1 MNRIGK
7 AMLVLFAA
15 SYATSGIALLIGA
28 HSIGR
33 LSIVPALI
41 LTGWA
46 SVGHLVTLDDDA
58 PGEWSNPGGSRK
70 VWLSSLRE
78 LSVKVA
84 LFAAALTMLFAQD
97 P

>member
-1 MNRIGK
+1 
-7 AMLVLFAA
+7 MLVLLAA
-15 SYATSGIALLIGA
+15 SYAASGTALLLGA

-41 LTGWA
+41 LSGWA
-46 SVGHLVTLDDDA
+46 CIGHFVTLDDDA
-58 PGEWSNPGGSRK
+58 AGEWSNPGGSRK

-84 LFAAALTMLFAQD
+84 LFAAALALFFAQD